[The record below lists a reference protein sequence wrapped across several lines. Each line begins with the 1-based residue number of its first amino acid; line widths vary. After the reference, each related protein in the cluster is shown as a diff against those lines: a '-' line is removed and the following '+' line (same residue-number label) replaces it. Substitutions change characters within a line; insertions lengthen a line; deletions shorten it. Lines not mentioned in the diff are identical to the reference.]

1 MKNKSVCEGKKLKQF
16 PLCKAPGSD
25 NKRRRRCWRENR
37 LTHKAKKL
45 HSFSTSNLS
54 VHLMPSKAASR
65 GGGGRTT
72 QSQGRCLPTAWPL
85 LSLGSVKLHHSHPE
99 GRPPSQ
105 RGSTHGSLSAC
116 AVQTLLG
123 HSLDLGDGK
132 SS

>member
-1 MKNKSVCEGKKLKQF
+1 MLERKQTYAQSQKVAQLF
-16 PLCKAPGSD
+16 YFQSQSAFD
-25 NKRRRRCWRENR
+25 
-37 LTHKAKKL
+37 AKQ
-45 HSFSTSNLS
+45 SSIS
-54 VHLMPSKAASR
+54 
-65 GGGGRTT
+65 GGGDGT

-85 LSLGSVKLHHSHPE
+85 LSPGSVKLYHSHPE

-105 RGSTHGSLSAC
+105 RGSTHGSLPAC